1 MCKRRWK
8 PGTLWLLAPPTTS
21 IWGSD
26 QIPAID
32 SKGIYLA
39 TAMYFHWAISSFSSV
54 LTSRDKHMKYE
65 HCKSLF
71 PCTSSELESHE
82 CFSGGHYTMRRYRLE
97 FSLWLGECIFLTDS
111 YGSHNSYL
119 PIYCCQAS
127 AVSILC
133 AFLNSEFQILFG
145 LDAMSH
151 IQRHP
156 HIHYNWSSIY
166 PWFKTTVPVKH
177 LLMVKIIGKWVCSV
191 SVSSVDRSI

>member
-71 PCTSSELESHE
+71 PCTSSEFESDE

-111 YGSHNSYL
+111 YGHTILICPSIVARPQQSAYYVLFLILNFKFYL
-119 PIYCCQAS
+119 DWMQWVIFKD
-127 AVSILC
+127 ILT
-133 AFLNSEFQILFG
+133 FITTEVVYTHDSK
-145 LDAMSH
+145 
-151 IQRHP
+151 QR
-156 HIHYNWSSIY
+156 Y
-166 PWFKTTVPVKH
+166 P
-177 LLMVKIIGKWVCSV
+177 
-191 SVSSVDRSI
+191 